1 MNPLPRWAAIA
12 AAVVL
17 VLLAVFAL
25 TRCGAPSAKQQATQA
40 VALDQAEAAAEGYNR
55 GMLAERA
62 ATANQIER
70 DDAFTNSQ
78 KELTD
83 AARETDNGAGVG
95 PATASVLERMRQQQA
110 AGRRGDAAR

>member
-1 MNPLPRWAAIA
+1 MRPLPRWAVLA
-12 AAVVL
+12 AAAGL
-17 VLLAVFAL
+17 VILGTLAL
-25 TRCGAPSAKQQATQA
+25 TRCGAPSAERQAEQA
-40 VALDQAEAAAEGYNR
+40 VDLDRSEAAAEGYER

-70 DDAFTNSQ
+70 DAAFRNSQ
-78 KELTD
+78 EELID
-83 AARETDNGAGVG
+83 AAREADTGAGVG